1 MVRAVIFD
9 IGGVLELTPP
19 AGFRERWE
27 KSLGL
32 GPGELDRRM
41 DDVWRGGTLGT
52 LSEPQVHSA
61 CAEGLGLSAQ
71 DLQAFMA
78 DFWAEYLGSANTE
91 LIDYFRALRPRY
103 RTGIL
108 SNSFVGARERER
120 ETYGFEDMTDVIVYS
135 HGSGTGKPDP
145 SIYRLV
151 CERLQVEPADA
162 VFVDDHERAVEGA
175 RAVGMSAVL
184 FRDNDQVIAELEV
197 LLAPR

>member
-19 AGFRERWE
+19 TGFRERWE

-91 LIDYFRALRPRY
+91 LIDYFRPCAPA
-103 RTGIL
+103 TAPA
-108 SNSFVGARERER
+108 SSATASWAR
-120 ETYGFEDMTDVIVYS
+120 
-135 HGSGTGKPDP
+135 GSG
-145 SIYRLV
+145 S
-151 CERLQVEPADA
+151 
-162 VFVDDHERAVEGA
+162 A
-175 RAVGMSAVL
+175 RRTAS
-184 FRDNDQVIAELEV
+184 RT
-197 LLAPR
+197 

>member
-1 MVRAVIFD
+1 
-9 IGGVLELTPP
+9 
-19 AGFRERWE
+19 
-27 KSLGL
+27 
-32 GPGELDRRM
+32 
-41 DDVWRGGTLGT
+41 
-52 LSEPQVHSA
+52 
-61 CAEGLGLSAQ
+61 
-71 DLQAFMA
+71 
-78 DFWAEYLGSANTE
+78 
-91 LIDYFRALRPRY
+91 
-103 RTGIL
+103 
-108 SNSFVGARERER
+108 VGARERER